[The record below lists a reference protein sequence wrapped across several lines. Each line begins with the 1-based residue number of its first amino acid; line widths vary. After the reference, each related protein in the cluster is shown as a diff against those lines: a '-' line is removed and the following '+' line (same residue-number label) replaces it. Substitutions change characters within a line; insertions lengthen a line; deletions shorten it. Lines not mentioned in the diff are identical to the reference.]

1 MLVPNQGGGVATP
14 VRLRAVR
21 RDRTTRRSAPQ
32 AVDRGGRGACR
43 LPLHGRVRLSA
54 SLQRLGVYYRA
65 EHIFALRHA
74 LELYDVHQTKIAE
87 CDAEIEQVMSVL
99 NEARTTPREP
109 LPAVRR
115 EEGRGNGFR
124 ADSLPE
130 VRRAAR
136 Q

>member
-1 MLVPNQGGGVATP
+1 M
-14 VRLRAVR
+14 RAR
-21 RDRTTRRSAPQ
+21 RVLIQLNRAKRCYAGPQPRGPRGHTGPAACRDAGRTTT
-32 AVDRGGRGACR
+32 
-43 LPLHGRVRLSA
+43 
-54 SLQRLGVYYRA
+54 A

-74 LELYDVHQTKIAE
+74 LELYDVHQTKIAK